1 MAQVVTTGKIGNS
14 LTKDASMTWPTT
26 GLDLTAY
33 QGSWTLDPAATSVAF
48 ATKAIWILPTKGT
61 FKARSGTA
69 TVAADGSVQGTLVLD
84 AASIDTHMKKR
95 DEHLRAADF
104 LDVKKYPT
112 ITFSV
117 VAAKRLAA
125 DRLDIVGSLTV
136 RGQTRPLTV
145 TATVSIAGN
154 SATLVIETD
163 IDRRDWDVPLVK
175 LGSGVLNHVVASA
188 RFTRD

>member
-1 MAQVVTTGKIGNS
+1 
-14 LTKDASMTWPTT
+14 MTWPTT

-33 QGSWTLDPAATSVAF
+33 EGSWTLDPAATSVAF